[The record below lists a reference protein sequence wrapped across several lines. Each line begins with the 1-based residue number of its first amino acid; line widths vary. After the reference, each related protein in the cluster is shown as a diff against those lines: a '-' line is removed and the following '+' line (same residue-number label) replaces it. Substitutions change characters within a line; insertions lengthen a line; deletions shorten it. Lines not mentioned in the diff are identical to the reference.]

1 MTLSKKITFSNFEV
15 EINNMGFYNVSVND
29 TEEFNVE
36 DLKKL
41 VDSQAELGGEK
52 LPVLVL
58 CSEHATTNS
67 DLLHAIAKNINNP
80 YSKADAFVIK
90 SMAQKILANFYIKI
104 NIPERPTKFFNN
116 KDEAINWLKPF
127 I

>member
-1 MTLSKKITFSNFEV
+1 MTISKKITFNNFEFHIH
-15 EINNMGFYNVSVND
+15 ENGFYEIAVNE
-29 TEEFNVE
+29 TEEFKVE

-41 VDSQAELGGEK
+41 VAAQLELGGFI

-58 CSEHATTNS
+58 CSEHATTDTELLKAISKNS
-67 DLLHAIAKNINNP
+67 DNP

-104 NIPERPTKFFNN
+104 YKPERPTKFFNN
-116 KDEAINWLKPF
+116 KEEALIWLKKYL
-127 I
+127 

>member
-1 MTLSKKITFSNFEV
+1 MTLSKKITFPNFDV
-15 EINNMGFYNVSVND
+15 EINDFGFYLVCVNE
-29 TEEFNVE
+29 TEEFSVE

-41 VDSQAELGGEK
+41 VNAQKELGGEK

-58 CSEHATTNS
+58 CSEHASTNS
-67 DLLHAIAKNINNP
+67 DLLISISKNENNP

-104 NIPERPTKFFNN
+104 NKPERPTKFFNN
-116 KDEAINWLKPF
+116 KEEAINWLKPF
-127 I
+127 V

>member
-1 MTLSKKITFSNFEV
+1 MTLSKKITFPNFEV
-15 EINNMGFYNVSVND
+15 EINDFGFYKVSVNES
-29 TEEFNVE
+29 EEFTVE
-36 DLKKL
+36 DLTKL
-41 VDSQAELGGEK
+41 VSAQNEFGGEK

-58 CSEHATTNS
+58 CAEHASTNS
-67 DLLHAIAKNINNP
+67 ELLTAISKNKNNP

-104 NIPERPTKFFNN
+104 NKPERPTKFFND
-116 KDEAINWLKPF
+116 KEEAINWLKPF